1 MILAYYLD
9 NGSTGMPGYQ
19 SYPLPEYIASA
30 GFTEVL
36 SGYTGTAYSS
46 DRVKYYVK
54 PYSYSGF
61 ATPGVAGSQTYYKP
75 ADYSFINPPAGLADF
90 LLSTQ
95 NWLPYAGDIVLEE
108 EDVGASRYVGTKVNI
123 TNSLPAFS
131 TMGALVASESIDIES
146 GRTTITLGAPPRN
159 DYRTLVDKIRKTS
172 QDNIVY
178 V

>member
-1 MILAYYLD
+1 MLITHFFDSGYGTTKYAKPAYIQEAGFNLWLQGYTSPTNAGDDVAYYTK
-9 NGSTGMPGYQ
+9 S
-19 SYPLPEYIASA
+19 
-30 GFTEVL
+30 F
-36 SGYTGTAYSS
+36 
-46 DRVKYYVK
+46 
-54 PYSYSGF
+54 SYSGF
-61 ATPGVAGSQTYYKP
+61 ATPGNAGSQTYYKP
-75 ADYSFINPPAGLADF
+75 ADYSFINPPPGLAAF

-95 NWLPYAGDIVLEE
+95 NWLPYAGDIILEE
-108 EDVGASRYVGTKVNI
+108 EDVGATRYVGTKVNI

-131 TMGALVASESIDIES
+131 TMGALVASESIEIES